1 MFRDP
6 QFVITF
12 QLALIGIVLIGG
24 LFLVWKAIS
33 RIEEKVDMIL
43 IQQEAKAM
51 GGFKLQLDNNG
62 VGVKPYEDKTSC
74 CPMEMMMSDPL
85 MQKLFKEQQEED
97 ASNGEEEAVMQEDFV
112 IFSTN
117 KSPFSVPDGEDHV
130 DFQPSAAVE
139 EISENPQ
146 TAAYFTPSEVSEA
159 VGTISRN
166 KLRQMNLDKI
176 KVICE
181 ERGLSSDGTKNQLIE
196 RILQL

>member
-51 GGFKLQLDNNG
+51 GGFKLQLDNQG
-62 VGVKPYEDKTSC
+62 LSMQPCDDKKQC

-85 MQKLFKEQQEED
+85 MQKLFQEQQEEGS
-97 ASNGEEEAVMQEDFV
+97 AGEDGEFV
-112 IFSTN
+112 IFTTN
-117 KSPFSVPDGEDHV
+117 TPFHVADGEDHV
-130 DFQPSAAVE
+130 DPPSVTVE
-139 EISENPQ
+139 ELPQ
-146 TAAYFTPSEVSEA
+146 KHDPAPSEMSEA
-159 VGTISRN
+159 VGGTLSRN

-176 KVICE
+176 KAICE
-181 ERGLSSDGTKNQLIE
+181 EKGISSEGTKNQLID